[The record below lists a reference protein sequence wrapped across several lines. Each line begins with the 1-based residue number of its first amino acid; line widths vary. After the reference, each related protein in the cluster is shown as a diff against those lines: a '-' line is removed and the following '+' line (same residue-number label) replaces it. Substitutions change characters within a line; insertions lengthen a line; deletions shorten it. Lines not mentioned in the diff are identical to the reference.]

1 VGRHAV
7 TARSQ
12 VSLLLARSLVVW
24 VALFDSD
31 MSIRL
36 QFFFL
41 GFSNFDHRGL
51 AFGT

>member
-36 QFFFL
+36 QFFFWVL
-41 GFSNFDHRGL
+41 VTL
-51 AFGT
+51 ITEV